1 MTMFDTEIRDLSKL
15 SLSQHIAYA
24 QQQPFVLTGTL
35 RENLLL
41 TQPSGLEGKLT
52 IDDAM
57 MWRALEKS
65 CLGPDDYDWAHGL
78 GTHIHEGGQ
87 NLSGGQRQK
96 LSLARIFLQQNAEF
110 ILLDESTS
118 ALDNST
124 ESRVIKELHAYAAER
139 QRTVIMVAH
148 RLSSLRQ
155 TDRVLVMDEGKVI
168 QDGSCTDLS
177 KNPGIFFVLL
187 QHNR

>member
-1 MTMFDTEIRDLSKL
+1 
-15 SLSQHIAYA
+15 
-24 QQQPFVLTGTL
+24 
-35 RENLLL
+35 
-41 TQPSGLEGKLT
+41 
-52 IDDAM
+52 M

-96 LSLARIFLQQNAEF
+96 LALARIFLQQNAEF

-124 ESRVIKELHAYAAER
+124 ESCVIKELHAYAAER